1 MAGPTLHEEI
11 PMSTSLTWYG
21 HSNFLLSAD
30 GVSVLIDPF
39 FTHNP
44 TCPAGWDAV
53 HPDLVLVTHDH
64 GDHVG
69 DAVAIC
75 KNTGAVCGCVVGT
88 AEKLIQAG
96 IPSEQIPGGIG
107 FNIGGTITVKN
118 VRVTMTQAFHSSDS
132 GVPTG
137 FVITMPNGF
146 TCYHAG
152 DTGIFSSMGMLGLL
166 YPLDL
171 ALLPIGGFFTMDA
184 EQAAHATRL
193 LNPAA
198 VVPMHWGPFPMLAQT
213 PDEFADKLSEQ
224 APRTRLTVMRPGM
237 TLEF

>member
-1 MAGPTLHEEI
+1 MNAT
-11 PMSTSLTWYG
+11 LTWYG

-44 TCPAGWDAV
+44 TCPVSWRDV
-53 HPDLVLVTHDH
+53 RPDVVLVTHDH
-64 GDHVG
+64 ADHVG

-75 KNTGAVCGCVVGT
+75 RQTGAVCGCVVGT

-96 IPSEQIPGGIG
+96 VPAEQIPGGIG
-107 FNIGGTITVKN
+107 FNIGGSVSIKN
-118 VRVTMTQAFHSSDS
+118 IRVTMTQAFHSSDS
-132 GVPTG
+132 GAPTG

-152 DTGIFSSMGMLGLL
+152 DTGIFSSMGLLGLL
-166 YPLDL
+166 YPLDV

-184 EQAAHATRL
+184 EQAAHAARL
-193 LNPAA
+193 LNPKT
-198 VVPMHWGPFPMLAQT
+198 VVPMHWGTFPVLAQNT
-213 PDEFADKLSEQ
+213 DAFAARLQRE
-224 APRTRLTVMRPGM
+224 APQTRLAVMRPGQ
-237 TLEF
+237 TIEL